1 MAQRSPSFDWSTS
14 PYPRARMNLSPPS
27 FTTPRLVIRMGSHRD
42 VEDIVRYFTQNRNFH
57 QPFDPVRPTD
67 FLTERFWQIQVESH
81 AVEFECDRAL
91 RLFLYLRTQPQTI
104 IGNLNLTQFVRHPAH
119 SCLLGYGLD
128 EHHQG
133 HGYMQEAL
141 EAVITYMFTDLRF
154 HRIAA
159 AYMPRNQRSGN
170 LLRRLG
176 FSVEG
181 YARDYLLING
191 QWEDHILTS
200 RLCPPPVPSTRPGSE
215 PDLVL
220 PPDGET

>member
-1 MAQRSPSFDWSTS
+1 
-14 PYPRARMNLSPPS
+14 MNLSPPS
-27 FTTPRLVIRMGSHRD
+27 FTTPRLTVRMGNHRE
-42 VEDIVRYFTQNRNFH
+42 VEEIVRYFTQNRNFH
-57 QPFDPVRPTD
+57 QPFDPIRPVD
-67 FLTERFWQIQVESH
+67 FLTEQFWQIQVESH

-91 RLFLYLRTQPQTI
+91 RLFVFLRTQPQTI

-133 HGYMQEAL
+133 KGYMQEAL
-141 EAVITYMFTDLRF
+141 EAVITYMFTDLGF

-176 FSVEG
+176 FVVEG

-200 RLCPPPVPSTRPGSE
+200 RLCPFQGPETRPGS
-215 PDLVL
+215 DRDRIL
-220 PPDGET
+220 PPHGEI